1 MLVENCFDL
10 AQFDAIAAHLDL
22 CVPSPKKIDTPVLS
36 PASQVACSIQPLPR
50 SDRSQPCPYDFIGL
64 FCWSQWG
71 KRCFSEGIGD
81 ETLGGEVG
89 TMQVAVSQADASDVD
104 FSCDPYR
111 HQFPSVIQQVDLR
124 VLQWATYR
132 ERLFSLFILLHTGT
146 NRCLS

>member
-1 MLVENCFDL
+1 
-10 AQFDAIAAHLDL
+10 
-22 CVPSPKKIDTPVLS
+22 
-36 PASQVACSIQPLPR
+36 
-50 SDRSQPCPYDFIGL
+50 DRSQPCPYDFIGL

-89 TMQVAVSQADASDVD
+89 TMQVAVSKADASDVD

-146 NRCLS
+146 NRCLSGTIGIDEASSLSPTLYQFGWTRLSCHNERFEMR